1 MPAARRS
8 TTCAKLFDEP
18 YRTAFK
24 NSIEVSLVT
33 AGLGAVFGLLLA
45 YAAIREGTPRF
56 VRAGLT
62 TFSGVAANFA
72 GIPLAA
78 AFIATLGTIGVV
90 TQFMTNQLGVNPY
103 DHGFSVFSK
112 TGIEIVYLYFQIPL
126 MVLVIAPA
134 IDGLRREWRE
144 AASSLGAELVAVLAA
159 RRDADH
165 DAVDPERVRAPVRQL
180 VLGVRDGVRADRGE
194 RRPRAGDDRLLPER
208 QRPRRSAS
216 RPGARVRHARRA
228 RTDDARLRAAPTPRV
243 EVVAVTPRKRI
254 APGAVVWLLLG
265 AAYFVIPLAATLIF
279 SLRSNQTGTCC
290 TLENYGE
297 ILHDPQFS
305 KTIKTSFIL
314 SLETIVVTLL
324 LLVPTVYWVHLR
336 LPRLRPVM
344 GFIALVPFVVPA
356 IILVVGLLD
365 IYKGTPTWFYAEP
378 YGFLVGAYVIL
389 AFPYMYFS
397 LDAGFRAIDVH
408 TLTEASQS
416 LGARWTTTLVRVIIP
431 NIKASALAGS
441 FLTLA
446 IVMGEFTIAS
456 LAVFD
461 TFPIYIQ
468 YINQNKAYPASAV
481 TLLSF
486 AITWAAMLALLAV
499 GRGRR
504 APAAAGAH

>member
-1 MPAARRS
+1 M
-8 TTCAKLFDEP
+8 
-18 YRTAFK
+18 
-24 NSIEVSLVT
+24 
-33 AGLGAVFGLLLA
+33 
-45 YAAIREGTPRF
+45 
-56 VRAGLT
+56 
-62 TFSGVAANFA
+62 
-72 GIPLAA
+72 
-78 AFIATLGTIGVV
+78 
-90 TQFMTNQLGVNPY
+90 
-103 DHGFSVFSK
+103 
-112 TGIEIVYLYFQIPL
+112 
-126 MVLVIAPA
+126 
-134 IDGLRREWRE
+134 
-144 AASSLGAELVAVLAA
+144 
-159 RRDADH
+159 
-165 DAVDPERVRAPVRQL
+165 
-180 VLGVRDGVRADRGE
+180 
-194 RRPRAGDDRLLPER
+194 
-208 QRPRRSAS
+208 
-216 RPGARVRHARRA
+216 
-228 RTDDARLRAAPTPRV
+228 
-243 EVVAVTPRKRI
+243 TPRKHI

-336 LPRLRPVM
+336 LPRLRPVL

-365 IYKGTPTWFYAEP
+365 VFRGSPTWFYAEP
-378 YGFLVGAYVIL
+378 YGFLAFAYVIL

-397 LDAGFRAIDVH
+397 LDTGFRAIDVH

-416 LGARWTTTLVRVIIP
+416 LGARWTTTLVRVIVP

-461 TFPIYIQ
+461 TFQIYIQ